1 MRSPV
6 SLCAEQY
13 AALFGQDFTRYG

>member
-1 MRSPV
+1 MQSPV